1 MNEEVVPKRRL
12 SMKRSFGFVAVIVI
26 STFFLCA
33 AAQGRDPIKWSAPM
47 NEYPSS
53 WYPTA
58 PPPSYYNSYGYGYP
72 YQYGGYGAYGY
83 GAYGGYSGGQ
93 YQGDYQQ
100 QQRGFSGN
108 PYNYNYYYGQ

>member
-1 MNEEVVPKRRL
+1 
-12 SMKRSFGFVAVIVI
+12 MKRSFGFVAVILI
-26 STFFLCA
+26 SIFVLCA
-33 AAQGRDPIKWSAPM
+33 AAYGRDPIKWSAPM

-53 WYPTA
+53 WYPSA
-58 PPPSYYNSYGYGYP
+58 PPPSYYNSYGNQYP
-72 YQYGGYGAYGY
+72 YAGYGY
-83 GAYGGYSGGQ
+83 GAYGGYYGGQQ